1 MNLFTKALTTS
12 LFIGLSASANANS
25 ISSDLLSDVQS
36 RVSENIQSSLVEL
49 KINTKKALVDSL
61 IRTNKDIETEQ
72 SETAQAKKDN

>member
-1 MNLFTKALTTS
+1 MNLFTKVLTTS
-12 LFIGLSASANANS
+12 LFIGLSASANASS

-61 IRTNKDIETEQ
+61 IRTNKDIEIDQ
-72 SETAQAKKDN
+72 PETTQAKKDN

>member
-72 SETAQAKKDN
+72 PETAQAKKDN

>member
-61 IRTNKDIETEQ
+61 IRTNKNIETEQ
-72 SETAQAKKDN
+72 PETAQAKKDN

>member
-1 MNLFTKALTTS
+1 MNLFTKVLTTS

-25 ISSDLLSDVQS
+25 ITSDMLSDVQS

-61 IRTNKDIETEQ
+61 IRTNKDIEIDQ
-72 SETAQAKKDN
+72 PETVQAKKDN

>member
-1 MNLFTKALTTS
+1 MNLFTKVLTTS
-12 LFIGLSASANANS
+12 LFIGLSASANANT

-61 IRTNKDIETEQ
+61 IRTNKDIEIDQ
-72 SETAQAKKDN
+72 PETTQAKKDN